1 MNERIKKIMIIIL
14 FILSVIGIGA
24 ALFFA
29 FFRPSTPTPPT
40 VQPTEDETEQ
50 IGGLI
55 GSEEGV
61 PDYVIDTVQPLLLT
75 ADSVAKG
82 SDTQTRELTVGKAS
96 HTVLSKNGLSINYH
110 NASDGRFYTIDK
122 DGNTVKLSNKKFPNV
137 ENVSWNRNSSKAVL
151 EFPDGSNVIYDFD
164 SEQQVTLPKH
174 WEDFGFSPVRDQV
187 LAKSIGLD
195 PNNRWLVSAND
206 DGSRIKTIAALG
218 TNEHKV
224 QVNWSPNDQVV
235 AFADTA
241 KESLSG
247 DIDRKMIFPIGKN
260 KENYKGLTVEGINF
274 ESKWSPSGKKL
285 LYSVSGSYSE
295 YKPLLWITD
304 ATPSTM
310 GKNRKSVALNTW
322 VEKCTWHDSDTVYC
336 AVPIHLPNNAGLMPS
351 MFDYLDDAIYKIKIS
366 SGGISK
372 IATPKPAVTISEMYV
387 SKDES
392 TLYYKNLVTEQL
404 EALNLK

>member
-1 MNERIKKIMIIIL
+1 MNERIKKILIIVL

-29 FFRPSTPTPPT
+29 FFRPAAPTTPT
-40 VQPTEDETEQ
+40 VQPTEDEEEK
-50 IGGLI
+50 IGGLTI
-55 GSEEGV
+55 SEEGR
-61 PDYVIDTVQPLLLT
+61 PDYVIDIVQPVLTT
-75 ADSVAKG
+75 ADSVAQGKA
-82 SDTQTRELTVGKAS
+82 TQTRELTIGKAA
-96 HTVLSKNGLSINYH
+96 HTTLGKNGLNINYYDD
-110 NASDGRFYTIDK
+110 SDSKFYTIDK
-122 DGNTVKLSNKKFPNV
+122 DGNTIKLSNKKFPNV
-137 ENVSWNRNSSKAVL
+137 ENVSWNRNASKAVL

-164 SEQQVTLPKH
+164 SERQVTLPKH

-187 LAKSIGLD
+187 VAKSIGLD

-218 TNEHKV
+218 TNEHRV
-224 QVNWSPNDQVV
+224 QVNWSPNDQIV
-235 AFADTA
+235 AFADTLN
-241 KESLSG
+241 ESLSG

-260 KENYKGLTVEGINF
+260 KENYKGLVVEGINF

-285 LYSVSGSYSE
+285 LYSVSGSYSK

-310 GKNRKSVALNTW
+310 GQNRRSIALNTW
-322 VEKCTWHDSDTVYC
+322 VEKCSWHDSDTVYC
-336 AVPIHLPNNAGLMPS
+336 AVPIHLPNNAGLQPS
-351 MFDYLDDAIYKIKIS
+351 LFDYLDDAIYKVKIS
-366 SGGISK
+366 SGAVSQ
-372 IATPKPAVTISEMYV
+372 IAIPEPAVTISEIYV

-392 TLYYKNLVTEQL
+392 TLYYKNLVTNQL